1 MKKKL
6 IHWTIEHPHQ
16 SIAMAVLL
24 SLVLAS
30 GIRFI
35 HVEDD
40 LMKMLPK
47 DIPTRIIWD
56 QIEDQFG
63 STEPVFISVGKPGES
78 IFTPQAMALI
88 WDLTTAFEVLPEV
101 DEVRSIASMDK
112 IYSAEGFMEVGQL
125 MPYRDL
131 TAQEIDDLKKYLSD
145 NPDLS
150 RMMVSRNE
158 DFANLMILPATGTS
172 DEELARAIDTV
183 QVDRGDGYEYHLG
196 GLPYVRGIIG
206 KTVRADV
213 VSLMRIGVVLLAFI
227 LLLNLRSIA
236 GLIMTLVVIVLS
248 TLSMVGFFGWMSFL
262 TQSDK
267 FTFSILNS
275 NMPIILLTI
284 ATADGVHIV
293 TRFFR
298 EMRQRRNTRASV
310 MATMDVLMLPVF
322 LTSVTTMA
330 GFLSLVTSP
339 LGPMLGYGLTV
350 TFGIAWAWFLSV
362 TFLPSVMS
370 LKKWNLA
377 GRALRSAGLFEQ
389 AIHRMGQIVLRRPG
403 LILGA
408 GLTILFVSVLGIGM
422 VKVEVNI
429 IKFFQPGSPIRAS
442 MDFLDRQM
450 YGSSNLVFRISG
462 DIKEPEILTGMENI
476 QELLEQEEAVG
487 NTISIANIV
496 AKLHRVVMDDNP
508 EYEVIPE
515 TRAKVANLLTLYS
528 MSGDPDDFSSL
539 VDYDYETALINAS
552 MKTISTTEM
561 VALVERLEKG
571 LGADRPDRM
580 ETELAGFPVFLRD
593 FTTILIDSSLRSLA
607 LALVFV
613 IIISWIFFK
622 SLKYGLLAVV
632 PLASAVMLNF
642 GLMGWL
648 GIELSHVTAL
658 LTSIIIGVG
667 VDFAVHFIAQYR
679 HFQGRMDIDQVTQA
693 AIDDVGYPILLNVVA
708 VTVGFSALLW
718 SSFVPMNY
726 MGSLVI
732 ISMISAAVGTLTI
745 LATIMHMLRRRL
757 A

>member
-6 IHWTIEHPHQ
+6 INWTIEHPYQ
-16 SIAMAVLL
+16 SITMALLL
-24 SLVLAS
+24 SLVLTS

-40 LMKMLPK
+40 MMKMLPQ
-47 DIPTRIIWD
+47 DIPSRIIWNE
-56 QIEDQFG
+56 IEEQFG
-63 STEPVFISVGKPGES
+63 ATEAVFISVGKPGES
-78 IFTPQAMALI
+78 VFTPQAMALI
-88 WDLTTAFEVLPEV
+88 WDLSTAFELLPEV
-101 DEVRSIASMDK
+101 DEVRSIATMDK
-112 IYSAEGFMEVGQL
+112 IYSADGLMEVGRL
-125 MPYRDL
+125 MPHRDL
-131 TAQEIDDLKKYLSD
+131 TAEEIGALKQYLSD
-145 NPDLS
+145 NPDMG

-158 DFANLMILPATGTS
+158 DFASLMILPVTGTS
-172 DEELARAIDTV
+172 DDRLARAIDSV
-183 QVDRGDGYEYHLG
+183 QVAGSEGYEYHLG
-196 GLPYVRGIIG
+196 GLPYVRGIIS
-206 KTVRADV
+206 KTVTADV
-213 VSLMRIGVVLLAFI
+213 VGLMRIGVVLLAFI
-227 LLLNLRSIA
+227 LLLNLRSIP
-236 GLIMTLVVIVLS
+236 GLIVTLAVIVLS
-248 TLSMVGFFGWMSFL
+248 TVSMLGFFGWMFIL

-267 FTFSILNS
+267 FTFSMMNS

-298 EMRQRRNTRASV
+298 EMRQRQDTKASV
-310 MATMDVLMLPVF
+310 TATMDVLMLPVF

-350 TFGIAWAWFLSV
+350 TFGIAWAWFISI

-370 LKKWNLA
+370 LIKWNLA
-377 GRALRSAGLFEQ
+377 GRALRGAGLFEQ
-389 AIHRMGQIVLRRPG
+389 GIHRMGQIILRRPRVV
-403 LILGA
+403 LGA
-408 GLTILFVSVLGIGM
+408 GLVVLLVSVVGIGL

-442 MDFLDRQM
+442 MDFLDREM

-462 DIKEPEILTGMENI
+462 DIKDPEILTGMENI
-476 QELLEQEEAVG
+476 QKLLEREEAVG
-487 NTISIANIV
+487 NTISIANIIT
-496 AKLHRVVMDDNP
+496 KLHRVVMDDNP
-508 EYEVIPE
+508 QYEVIPE
-515 TRAKVANLLTLYS
+515 TRAKVANLLTMYG
-528 MSGDPDDFSSL
+528 MTGDPDDFSSL
-539 VDYDYETALINAS
+539 VDYDYKTALINAT
-552 MKTISTTEM
+552 MKTISTAEM
-561 VALVERLEKG
+561 VALVGRLEEG
-571 LGADRPDRM
+571 LGADRPDQM
-580 ETELAGFPVFLRD
+580 KTVLSGFPVFLRD
-593 FTTILIDSSLRSLA
+593 FTTLLIDSSLRSLA

-622 SLKYGLLAVV
+622 SLKFGLLAVI
-632 PLASAVMLNF
+632 PLAAAIVLNF

-679 HFQGRMDIDQVTQA
+679 HFQGLMPIDQVTQA

-708 VTVGFSALLW
+708 VAVGFSALLW
-718 SSFVPMNY
+718 SSFVPMNF

-745 LATIMHMLRRRL
+745 LATIMHLLRHRL